1 VVRMCITEIREA
13 FQVFDKD
20 GSGYISSREL
30 GMVMRS
36 LGQNPTEQELMAMI
50 NVVDVDGTL
59 CYPISIQN
67 RVGRKFT
74 AKQFH
79 IINYQH
85 KSESFCVV

>member
-1 VVRMCITEIREA
+1 MVCITAEIREA

-50 NVVDVDGTL
+50 NEVDIDGTYTL
-59 CYPISIQN
+59 RYVTYNC
-67 RVGRKFT
+67 T
-74 AKQFH
+74 
-79 IINYQH
+79 
-85 KSESFCVV
+85 